1 MGIAVAAS
9 QGPAHM
15 LFRFL
20 YSCFKRRVIVVMA
33 TLVCVVRCLKPT
45 ASLLSPEASPTE
57 VLTWRKVVRNQ
68 LGFPVDKSRENYESF
83 VVKEFGC
90 AVVKNH
96 SHLLNMPVDL
106 ETRMS

>member
-9 QGPAHM
+9 QGPARM
-15 LFRFL
+15 LFRFV
-20 YSCFKRRVIVVMA
+20 YSCFKRRVIMVMT
-33 TLVCVVRCLKPT
+33 TLVCIVSCLKPT

-57 VLTWRKVVRNQ
+57 VLTWRKVARNR
-68 LGFPVDKSRENYESF
+68 LGFPVDKSREYYESF
-83 VVKEFGC
+83 ITKEFGR
-90 AVVKNH
+90 AVIKNH